1 MSDGLAATFR
11 TRRCPHRRKPKAR
24 LGAFAILAVGFLG
37 SAGGSIARAE
47 TLTIQGSSTFSA
59 NILTPNQPMIEAL
72 SGQSLKIVGIRS
84 DIGLLRLL
92 ARQAEFAVISSSL
105 QQTIESLR
113 SRSPDLPYDRL
124 MEFPVSQ
131 VRVAFAVNPSN
142 PVRKADI
149 GFIRRVLSGEVTNW
163 KELGGSDLPI
173 RVAYVQAGGGVTL
186 CVAGQLFGG
195 QAFTPANSIRVSFG
209 SQVIKVVEQEPRA
222 LGIAQLGLVRE
233 HQLPELVTDQ
243 VIEQELSLVTLGEPT
258 AAQHAVINAVR
269 QVAATLGMPVIK

>member
-1 MSDGLAATFR
+1 MS
-11 TRRCPHRRKPKAR
+11 HRRHLKRAAG
-24 LGAFAILAVGFLG
+24 GALAILTFGLLG
-37 SAGGSIARAE
+37 LPGGSGAWAE

-59 NILTPNQPMIEAL
+59 NILTPNESMIEAL

-92 ARQAEFAVISSSL
+92 ARQAEFAVISTPL
-105 QQTIESLR
+105 QQMIESLR
-113 SRSPDLPYDRL
+113 PNSPDLPYDKL
-124 MEFPVSQ
+124 MAFPVSQ

-142 PVRKADI
+142 PVRKADMR
-149 GFIRRVLSGEVTNW
+149 FIRQVLSGEVTSW
-163 KELGGSDLPI
+163 KDLGGPDVPI

-195 QAFTPANSIRVSFG
+195 RAFTPANPIRVSFG

-233 HQLPELVTDQ
+233 HQLPELMTDQ

-258 AAQHAVINAVR
+258 PAQQAVINAVR
-269 QVAATLGMPVIK
+269 QVAANLGMPVVK